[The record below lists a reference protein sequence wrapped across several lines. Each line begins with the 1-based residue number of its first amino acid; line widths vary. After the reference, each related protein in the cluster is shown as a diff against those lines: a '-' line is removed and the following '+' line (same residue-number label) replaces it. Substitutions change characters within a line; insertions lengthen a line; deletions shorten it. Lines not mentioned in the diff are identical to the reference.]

1 MGQKTSPKAVQKTS
15 PKKKAANQR
24 RNAPRFRRRVGPP
37 PPSWWPLR
45 RQPDRDPPDGLRP
58 PELPVRPRQPGRR
71 PGPPPGSVRWIDL
84 VGLGDVPALEQL
96 AAAHGI
102 HPLALEDVVN
112 LDQRPKVETYEDHLF
127 LILNLFET
135 QAPGE
140 QPSGEREQIALFATH
155 DVVITFRERPGPW
168 FDLVRARIESDR
180 GRIRKAGTDYL
191 VYALIDAVVDHYFP
205 VLEGLGDRLDA
216 LEDAVHE
223 GKSGLLEPLGAV
235 RHRLRQL
242 RLTLWPTRDA
252 LASLM
257 RQDVPLVRRETQPYL
272 RDAYDH
278 TLRLADMVETHRD
291 SAANLFEA
299 HLALSGQKLN
309 EIMKVLTVISTV
321 FLPLGFI
328 ASLYGM
334 NFDRESP
341 WNMPELGWA
350 LGYPFALLLMGG
362 TALGLLLAFRR
373 RGWLHIERI
382 E

>member
-1 MGQKTSPKAVQKTS
+1 MPAMTDTLNALLADYQVHYQRMRNYHWNVRGPQFFQLHAKFEELYTG
-15 PKKKAANQR
+15 AALKVDEL
-24 RNAPRFRRRVGPP
+24 AERVLTLGA
-37 PPSWWPLR
+37 
-45 RQPDRDPPDGLRP
+45 RP
-58 PELPVRPRQPGRR
+58 YSTLAEALEVPTGPVR
-71 PGPPPGSVRWIDL
+71 WLDI
-84 VGLGDVPALEQL
+84 VGLSDVPVLEQI

-112 LDQRPKVETYEDHLF
+112 LDQRPKVETYADHLF
-127 LILNLFET
+127 LILNLFEP
-135 QAPGE
+135 QGGAD
-140 QPSGEREQIALFATH
+140 REQIAIFATASM
-155 DVVITFRERPGPW
+155 VITFRERPGPW
-168 FDLVRARIESDR
+168 FDLVRARIEADR
-180 GRIRKAGTDYL
+180 GRIRRAGTDYL
-191 VYALIDAVVDHYFP
+191 VYALVDAVVDHYFP
-205 VLEGLGDRLDA
+205 VVEGLGDRLDA

-257 RQDVPLVRRETQPYL
+257 RQDVPLIRAETQPYL

-309 EIMKVLTVISTV
+309 EIMKVLTVLSTI
-321 FLPLGFI
+321 FLPLSFI

-341 WNMPELGWA
+341 WNMPELGWR

-362 TALGLLLAFRR
+362 IALGLLLAFRR
-373 RGWLHIERI
+373 RGWLNIERI

>member
-1 MGQKTSPKAVQKTS
+1 MAQTQ
-15 PKKKAANQR
+15 KKKPARQR
-24 RNAPRFRRRVGPP
+24 RNAPRIRRRVGATPADLQAP
-37 PPSWWPLR
+37 IGASPTELR
-45 RQPDRDPPDGLRP
+45 LNASAPTEIYTGPATLAEALEVPTG
-58 PELPVRPRQPGRR
+58 PVR
-71 PGPPPGSVRWIDL
+71 WLDI
-84 VGLGDVPALEQL
+84 VGLSDVPVLEQI

-112 LDQRPKVETYEDHLF
+112 LDQRPKVETYADHLF
-127 LILNLFET
+127 LILNLFEP
-135 QAPGE
+135 QGGAD
-140 QPSGEREQIALFATH
+140 REQIAIFATASM
-155 DVVITFRERPGPW
+155 VITFRERPGPW
-168 FDLVRARIESDR
+168 FDLVRARIEADR
-180 GRIRKAGTDYL
+180 GRIRRAGTDYL
-191 VYALIDAVVDHYFP
+191 VYALVDAVVDHYFP
-205 VLEGLGDRLDA
+205 VVEGLGDRLDA

-257 RQDVPLVRRETQPYL
+257 RQDVPLIRAETQPYL

-309 EIMKVLTVISTV
+309 EIMKVLTVLSTI
-321 FLPLGFI
+321 FLPLSFI

-341 WNMPELGWA
+341 WNMPELGWR

-362 TALGLLLAFRR
+362 IALGLLLAFRR
-373 RGWLHIERI
+373 RGWLNIERI